1 MNGST
6 AKLADSGGNRTLR
19 LPGGKDGIV
28 LVLSYMMMCK
38 DTQMRLLTLPLL
50 ICGAFLGA
58 CNQPEPTSDADIVL
72 LNGGIYTVDS
82 ERRWA
87 EAAAILDGRIV
98 AVGSNASVEALIGPD
113 SEVIDL
119 TGRMAMPGIIDSHVH
134 PLEGAYELEHCN
146 LWDYSSLESIVAA
159 LRECDANSDPEDAW
173 FQAVG
178 LDLGVFGV
186 TGPDKSLLDGIAE
199 DKYVFIDASDG
210 HAALLSDRTLDLL
223 GYGPDTPEPR
233 DGVIERRE
241 NSREPNGTVRE
252 SARHAVDIIRPQ
264 RSIDT
269 SVDVMHRTVQKM
281 NAFGITGAVDT
292 WVGEHEMQV
301 YKTLDDAG
309 DLNLYVLGSIIDE
322 GVFEKHV
329 GDDLERVIRDRG
341 QYESERISYNSVKFM
356 VDGVFEGETAAVL
369 EPYHTTGHLGV
380 LNQAPEDLR
389 VRVQHYYNMG
399 MQLHFHTIG
408 DRAVRTALDVLEH
421 VRSNGDPALLEKR
434 HALSHLGLTDAAD
447 FPRFAEQNAAVAFT
461 AVWAYPSEWT
471 VNLEIPAIG
480 QERVDDMYRIR
491 SIHEAGGV
499 IVGSSDW
506 NYGELDPLISV
517 ETAVTRQ
524 DPYGPS
530 ELRATT
536 HEAVDL
542 ATIIDAYTINGAW
555 LMHRDQD
562 TGSVETG
569 KLADIAIFDR
579 NLFEIEPDE
588 LSEASVDTT
597 IYNGRVVYRRD

>member
-1 MNGST
+1 M
-6 AKLADSGGNRTLR
+6 K
-19 LPGGKDGIV
+19 
-28 LVLSYMMMCK
+28 
-38 DTQMRLLTLPLL
+38 LL
-50 ICGAFLGA
+50 IPAILIGCTVLAA
-58 CNQPEPTSDADIVL
+58 CERNAPEPVADIVL

-87 EAAAILDGRIV
+87 QAAAIQDGRIV
-98 AVGSNASVEALIGPD
+98 MVGDNELVDAVIGPMT
-113 SEVIDL
+113 EVIDL
-119 TGRMAMPGIIDSHVH
+119 DGRMAMPGIIDSHIH
-134 PLEGAYELEHCN
+134 PLEGAYELVYCN

-159 LRECDANSDPEDAW
+159 LRECDTNSDPEDTW
-173 FQAVG
+173 FQASG

-210 HAALLSDRTLDLL
+210 HAALLNDRTLDLL
-223 GYGPDTPEPR
+223 GFGPDTPEPR

-264 RSIDT
+264 RNIETSID
-269 SVDVMHRTVQKM
+269 VMNRTVQKM
-281 NAFGITGAVDT
+281 NALGITGAVDT

-301 YKTLDDAG
+301 YKALDDAG

-322 GVFEKHV
+322 GVFEKHT
-329 GDDLERVIRDRG
+329 GDDLERVIRGRG
-341 QYESERISYNSVKFM
+341 QYESERIRYNSIKFM
-356 VDGVFEGETAAVL
+356 VDGVFEGETGAVL

-380 LNQAPEDLR
+380 LNQSPGDLLE
-389 VRVQHYYNMG
+389 RVQPYYDMG
-399 MQLHFHTIG
+399 MQLHFHTMG

-434 HALSHLGLTDAAD
+434 HALSHIGLTDAAD
-447 FPRFAEQNAAVAFT
+447 IPRFAEQNAAAAFT

-471 VNLEIPAIG
+471 INLEIPAIG

-491 SIHEAGGV
+491 SIHETGGI

-506 NYGELDPLISV
+506 NYGDLDPLISI

-555 LMHRDQD
+555 HMHREND
-562 TGSVETG
+562 TGSIETG
-569 KLADIAIFDR
+569 KLADIVVFDR
-579 NLFEIEPDE
+579 NLFEIAPEE
-588 LSEASVDTT
+588 LSEARVDAT
-597 IYNGRVVYRRD
+597 IFEGRVVYRRE

>member
-1 MNGST
+1 M
-6 AKLADSGGNRTLR
+6 KLLIPA
-19 LPGGKDGIV
+19 
-28 LVLSYMMMCK
+28 
-38 DTQMRLLTLPLL
+38 LL
-50 ICGAFLGA
+50 ICCAVLAA
-58 CNQPEPTSDADIVL
+58 CERTAPEPAADIVL

-82 ERRWA
+82 ERSWS

-98 AVGSNASVEALIGPD
+98 AVGSNASVEAFVGPD

-119 TGRMAMPGIIDSHVH
+119 NGRMAMPGMIDSHVH
-134 PLEGAYELEHCN
+134 PLEGAYELVYCN
-146 LWDYSSLESIVAA
+146 LWDYSSVESIVAA
-159 LRECDANSDPEDAW
+159 LRECDANSDSDDAW

-178 LDLGVFGV
+178 LDLGAFGV

-199 DKYVFIDASDG
+199 DKYVFVDASDG
-210 HAALLSDRTLDLL
+210 HAALLNDRTLDLL
-223 GYGPDTPEPR
+223 GFGPDTPEPR
-233 DGVIERRE
+233 DGVIERRD

-252 SARHAVDIIRPQ
+252 SARHVVDVLRPE
-264 RSIDT
+264 RGIDI
-269 SVDVMHRTVQKM
+269 SVDAMRLAVHKM
-281 NAFGITGAVDT
+281 NSVGITGAVDT

-301 YKTLDDAG
+301 YKALDDAG
-309 DLNLYVLGSIIDE
+309 DLSLYVLGSIIDE

-341 QYESERISYNSVKFM
+341 QYESDRISYNSVKFM
-356 VDGVFEGETAAVL
+356 VDGVFEGETGAVL

-389 VRVQHYYNMG
+389 ERVQRYYDMG
-399 MQLHFHTIG
+399 MQLHFHTMG
-408 DRAVRTALDVLEH
+408 DRAVRAALDELEY
-421 VRSNGDPALLEKR
+421 VRSNGEPALLEKR

-447 FPRFAEQNAAVAFT
+447 FPRFAEQNAAAAFT

-480 QERVDDMYRIR
+480 QERVDNMYRIR

-506 NYGELDPLISV
+506 NYGELDPLLSI

-536 HEAVDL
+536 HEAVSL
-542 ATIIDAYTINGAW
+542 STIIDAYTINGAW
-555 LMHRDQD
+555 LMHRENE
-562 TGSVETG
+562 TGSIETG
-569 KLADIAIFDR
+569 KLADIVIFDR
-579 NLFEIEPDE
+579 NLFEIEPE
-588 LSEASVDTT
+588 KLSEARVDTT
-597 IYNGRVVYRRD
+597 IFEGRVVYFRE

>member
-1 MNGST
+1 
-6 AKLADSGGNRTLR
+6 
-19 LPGGKDGIV
+19 
-28 LVLSYMMMCK
+28 MMMCK
-38 DTQMRLLTLPLL
+38 DTQMRFLSLPILL
-50 ICGAFLGA
+50 CGTFLGA
-58 CNQPEPTSDADIVL
+58 CNQPEPASGADIVL

-134 PLEGAYELEHCN
+134 PLEGAYELVHCN
-146 LWDYSSLESIVAA
+146 LWGYSSLELIVAA

-186 TGPDKSLLDGIAE
+186 TGPDKSFLDGIAE
-199 DKYVFIDASDG
+199 DQYVFVDASDG
-210 HAALLSDRTLDLL
+210 HAALLNDRTLDLL
-223 GYGPDTPEPR
+223 GFGPDTPEPR

-309 DLNLYVLGSIIDE
+309 DLSLYVLGSIIDE
-322 GVFEKHV
+322 GVFEKHI

-356 VDGVFEGETAAVL
+356 VDGVFEGETGAVL

-389 VRVQHYYNMG
+389 VRAQHYYDMG

-408 DRAVRTALDVLEH
+408 DRAVRAALDVLEQ
-421 VRSNGDPALLEKR
+421 VRANGDPALLENR
-434 HALSHLGLTDAAD
+434 HALSHLGLTDSAD
-447 FPRFAEQNAAVAFT
+447 LPRFAEQNAAAAFT
-461 AVWAYPSEWT
+461 AIWAYPSQWT
-471 VNLEIPAIG
+471 INLEIPALG
-480 QERVDDMYRIR
+480 QERVDNMYRIR
-491 SIHEAGGV
+491 SIHEAGGI

-506 NYGELDPLISV
+506 NYGELDPLLSI

-555 LMHRDQD
+555 LMHREND
-562 TGSVETG
+562 TGSIETG
-569 KLADIAIFDR
+569 KLADMVIYDR
-579 NLFEIEPDE
+579 NLFEIDAEAI
-588 LSEASVDTT
+588 SEVRVDMTLFE
-597 IYNGRVVYRRD
+597 GRVVYRRD

>member
-1 MNGST
+1 
-6 AKLADSGGNRTLR
+6 
-19 LPGGKDGIV
+19 
-28 LVLSYMMMCK
+28 
-38 DTQMRLLTLPLL
+38 LL
-50 ICGAFLGA
+50 ICCAVLAA
-58 CNQPEPTSDADIVL
+58 CERTAPEPAADIVL

-82 ERRWA
+82 ERSWS

-98 AVGSNASVEALIGPD
+98 AVGSNASVEAFVGPD

-119 TGRMAMPGIIDSHVH
+119 NGRMAMPGMIDSHVH
-134 PLEGAYELEHCN
+134 PLEGAYELVYCN
-146 LWDYSSLESIVAA
+146 LWDYSSVESIVAA
-159 LRECDANSDPEDAW
+159 LRECDANSDPDDAW

-178 LDLGVFGV
+178 LDLGAFGV

-199 DKYVFIDASDG
+199 DKYVFVDASDG
-210 HAALLSDRTLDLL
+210 HAALLNDRTLDLL
-223 GYGPDTPEPR
+223 GFGPDTPEPR
-233 DGVIERRE
+233 DGVIERRD

-252 SARHAVDIIRPQ
+252 SARHVVDVLRPE
-264 RSIDT
+264 RGIDI
-269 SVDVMHRTVQKM
+269 SVDAMRLAVHKM
-281 NAFGITGAVDT
+281 NSVGITGAVDT

-301 YKTLDDAG
+301 YKALDDAG
-309 DLNLYVLGSIIDE
+309 DLSLYVLGSIIDE

-341 QYESERISYNSVKFM
+341 QYESDRISYNSVKFM
-356 VDGVFEGETAAVL
+356 VDGVFEGETGAVL

-389 VRVQHYYNMG
+389 ERVQRYYDMG
-399 MQLHFHTIG
+399 MQLHFHTMG
-408 DRAVRTALDVLEH
+408 DRAVRAALDELEY
-421 VRSNGDPALLEKR
+421 VRSNGEPALLEKR

-447 FPRFAEQNAAVAFT
+447 FPRFAEQNAAAAFT

-480 QERVDDMYRIR
+480 QERVDNMYRIR

-506 NYGELDPLISV
+506 NYGELDPLLSI

-536 HEAVDL
+536 HEAVSL
-542 ATIIDAYTINGAW
+542 STIIDAYTINGAW
-555 LMHRDQD
+555 LMHRENE
-562 TGSVETG
+562 TGSIETG
-569 KLADIAIFDR
+569 KLADIVIFDR
-579 NLFEIEPDE
+579 NLFEIEPE
-588 LSEASVDTT
+588 KLSEARVDTT
-597 IYNGRVVYRRD
+597 IFEGRVVYFRE

>member
-1 MNGST
+1 
-6 AKLADSGGNRTLR
+6 
-19 LPGGKDGIV
+19 
-28 LVLSYMMMCK
+28 MMMCK
-38 DTQMRLLTLPLL
+38 DTQMRPLTLPLL
-50 ICGAFLGA
+50 ICGTFLGA
-58 CNQPEPTSDADIVL
+58 CNQPEPLSGADIVL

-82 ERRWA
+82 ERSWA

-119 TGRMAMPGIIDSHVH
+119 NGRMAMPGIIDSHVH
-134 PLEGAYELEHCN
+134 PLEGAYELVYCN
-146 LWDYSSLESIVAA
+146 LWDYSSVESIMAA
-159 LRECDANSDPEDAW
+159 LQECDANSDPEDAW

-199 DKYVFIDASDG
+199 DKYAFIDASDG
-210 HAALLSDRTLDLL
+210 HAALLNDRTLDLL
-223 GYGPDTPEPR
+223 GFGPDTPEPR

-252 SARHAVDIIRPQ
+252 SARHAVDVIRPQ
-264 RSIDT
+264 RSIET
-269 SVDVMHRTVQKM
+269 SIDVMNQAIQKM
-281 NAFGITGAVDT
+281 NTFGITGAVDT

-301 YKTLDDAG
+301 YKALDDAG